1 MLHIGDCL
9 INLLEV
15 DAFVSSGTKVVA
27 VMKSGAKVSIDTTL
41 EEIIRVFR
49 EFTGIRIWCP
59 DSEPRGPVC
68 KYCVKVYMNPIGEKM
83 VLCDRDG
90 LCHNVTLGDCF
101 GNCEH
106 EKV

>member
-41 EEIIRVFR
+41 EEIIRVYR
-49 EFTGIRIWCP
+49 EFTGIRIWGT
-59 DSEPRGPVC
+59 DSEFRSPVC
-68 KYCVKVYMNPIGEKM
+68 KHCVKVYMNPIYEKM
-83 VLCDRDG
+83 VLCDIDG
-90 LCHNVTLGDCF
+90 LCHNVTLGECF
-101 GNCEH
+101 GNCEN

>member
-15 DAFVSSGTKVVA
+15 DSFVSSGTKVIA
-27 VMKSGAKVSIDTTL
+27 VMKSGAKVPIETSM
-41 EEIIRVFR
+41 EEVVHAMRR
-49 EFTGIRIWCP
+49 FTGIP
-59 DSEPRGPVC
+59 VFDSNRELRHLRC
-68 KYCVKVYMNPIGEKM
+68 KHCEEVYMNPLDEQI

-90 LCHNVTLGDCF
+90 LYHNATLGECF
-101 GNCEH
+101 GNCES

>member
-15 DAFVSSGTKVVA
+15 DAFVSSGAKVVA
-27 VMKSGAKVSIDTTL
+27 VMKSGAKVSIDTTM
-41 EEIIRVFR
+41 EEIIRVYR
-49 EFTGIRIWCP
+49 EFTGIRVCGP
-59 DSEPRGPVC
+59 DQEPQNPIC
-68 KYCVKVYMNPIGEKM
+68 KHCEKVYMNPLDEQI

-90 LCHNVTLGDCF
+90 LYHNATLGDCF